1 MPTRQAH
8 LHRLVSAALLSALCY
23 AATRIIQIP
32 APMGGYVNLG
42 DCIVLLSGWMLGPWW
57 GFLAAGVG
65 SMLADLLSGYAYYA
79 PATFLIKGAMALLA
93 ALLFP
98 PFKKLLRRSLPTRA
112 VCALV
117 CEAVMAAGYFGYAVL
132 LSGSVPGSIATL
144 PSNLIQGAFGVLTS
158 ILLAALLERT
168 PLLRPTGLS
177 SRN

>member
-8 LHRLVSAALLSALCY
+8 LRRLVSAALLSALCY

-57 GFLAAGVG
+57 GFLAAGAG

-112 VCALV
+112 V
-117 CEAVMAAGYFGYAVL
+117 
-132 LSGSVPGSIATL
+132 
-144 PSNLIQGAFGVLTS
+144 
-158 ILLAALLERT
+158 
-168 PLLRPTGLS
+168 
-177 SRN
+177 